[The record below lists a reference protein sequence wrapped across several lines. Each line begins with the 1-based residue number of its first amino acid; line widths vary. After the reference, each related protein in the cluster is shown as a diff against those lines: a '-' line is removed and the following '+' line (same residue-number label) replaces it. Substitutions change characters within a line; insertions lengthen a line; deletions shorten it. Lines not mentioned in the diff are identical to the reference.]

1 MAGRSRT
8 TFRKREKELARLE
21 KRKEKAERR
30 EQRKLDKQTQ
40 GPDDGVASAEDLE
53 DLGLDDDEDLAAD
66 EPSRADL

>member
-1 MAGRSRT
+1 LAGRSRT